1 MSLTDGV
8 TLPSEPNPP
17 MTQQQSGQLTG
28 DIIFNATPIMPID
41 LLHPYNVATVAEEAH
56 VGLGTS
62 LMSAVA
68 SGIPWKTVAMKLL
81 VLAAE
86 EFIAWA
92 KEQPAPTPPV
102 NQ

>member
-1 MSLTDGV
+1 MAGE
-8 TLPSEPNPP
+8 LPQISSDVVFD
-17 MTQQQSGQLTG
+17 T
-28 DIIFNATPIMPID
+28 ATFASAHFAPID
-41 LLHPYNVATVAEEAH
+41 LLHPNTVATVAEEAH
-56 VGLGTS
+56 AGLGTS
-62 LMSAVA
+62 LMNAVA

-92 KEQPAPTPPV
+92 KEQPAPVPPV

>member
-8 TLPSEPNPP
+8 TSPSE
-17 MTQQQSGQLTG
+17 T
-28 DIIFNATPIMPID
+28 IAPID
-41 LLHPYNVATVAEEAH
+41 LLHPGNVATVAEEAH
-56 VGLGTS
+56 AGLGTS

-92 KEQPAPTPPV
+92 KEQPAPPV